1 MAWSNLSSNQ
11 FVSYTD
17 AQTSGIP
24 VKLTLP
30 TSNQW
35 MTKDNVTTYLNVN
48 TSYLTSY
55 TSNQFV
61 PKSNIVAGVS
71 GITVKFS
78 NSEGGQVVDSNET
91 VYSEKMPIIITN
103 ATTGTLTFSIRSE
116 CEPYLSGKRKFSVA
130 RIVNALKT
138 IIFTAT
144 VTTNYQR
151 TDSFTIN
158 AGDTLE
164 ILLYYT
170 SLDGVF
176 AADMYATITACTAS
190 SGQAVTI
197 GSPDYFYVYAYY
209 GV

>member
-1 MAWSNLSSNQ
+1 MAWNNLSSNQ

-17 AQTSGIP
+17 AQTSGIST
-24 VKLTLP
+24 KTTLP

-71 GITVKFS
+71 GITVKFN
-78 NSEGGQVVDSNET
+78 NSEGGQVVDNTET
-91 VYSEKMPIIITN
+91 MYSEKMPITITN

-116 CEPYLSGKRKFSVA
+116 CDPYLSGTRRFRVA
-130 RIVNALKT
+130 RIVNGSQT
-138 IIFTAT
+138 IIFTTT
-144 VTTNYQR
+144 VTTAYRR

-170 SLDGVF
+170 SLGG
-176 AADMYATITACTAS
+176 AYGADMYATITACTS
-190 SGQAVTI
+190 STGQAVTI
-197 GSPDYFYVYAYY
+197 GSPNYFHVFASYNY
-209 GV
+209 

>member
-103 ATTGTLTFSIRSE
+103 ATTGTLTFTIKSE
-116 CEPYLSGKRKFSVA
+116 CEPYLSGTRRFGVA
-130 RIVNALKT
+130 RIVNAIQT
-138 IIFTAT
+138 IIFTAG
-144 VTTNYQR
+144 VTTYYQR

-158 AGDTLE
+158 AGETLE
-164 ILLYYT
+164 ILLYYI
-170 SLDGVF
+170 SFADVF

-197 GSPDYFYVYAYY
+197 DYPDYFYVYANY